1 MKQLIKVLAASV
13 IFLAYSSCQK
23 NDIVT
28 PPDEITVSLQET
40 LGEEILADIDLLV
53 DDAIDLNSSQ
63 LKSATIGNSAYL
75 TECPAITTNSTT
87 APKTI
92 TIDFGTSCTGKDGK
106 IRSGKIIVTSES
118 FTTFP
123 SVRKKTFEKY
133 VVDGKKIQGTVIKTI
148 SKDQVNNIRTAEIKE
163 TITIIFPG
171 TEGSATRV
179 ATLTRQYQRGV
190 IGTAADNKIASW
202 GTVEFT
208 RVSGVKL
215 TKTIMAATP
224 LIFSVACHHI
234 VSGIVTFKT
243 SKDTGWSINYGAG
256 ECDNLATLTNG
267 TKTKEIKIR

>member
-13 IFLAYSSCQK
+13 IFLTYSSCQK
-23 NDIVT
+23 NEIVT

-53 DDAIDLNSSQ
+53 DEAIDLNSSQ

-75 TECPAITTNSTT
+75 TACPAITTNSTA

-92 TIDFGTSCTGKDGK
+92 TIDFGTLCTGKDGK

-123 SVRKKTFEKY
+123 SVRKKTFENY
-133 VVDGKKIQGTVIKTI
+133 VVDGKKIQGTILKTI
-148 SKDQVNNIRTAEIKE
+148 TKDQVNNIRTAELKE
-163 TITIIFPG
+163 NITIIFPG
-171 TEGSATRV
+171 AEGSATRV
-179 ATLTRQYQRGV
+179 ANLTRQYQRGI
-190 IGTAADNKIASW
+190 IGTAADNKIVSW
-202 GTVEFT
+202 GTAEFT

-215 TKTIMAATP
+215 TKTISATTP
-224 LIFSVACHHI
+224 LVFNVACHHI

-243 SKDTGWSINYGAG
+243 SKDNSWSINYGTG